1 MSHMEEHL
9 PAWLESTM
17 WYSPLSNGV
26 IICCSI
32 VYYNVVYK
40 DWMAVVKS
48 HTQTVSGISICGWM
62 DRTPS
67 VKHHTVY
74 AYSAVQL
81 AAIQQHTTQ
90 THTLVSGQT
99 ASKRFKD
106 LSFSTLHFTCILE
119 RNQETNTYLRI
130 HCFFRD
136 PHMPACVSSL
146 LGWTRRQ
153 NSRFCVLPILH
164 FSRSSKP

>member
-1 MSHMEEHL
+1 
-9 PAWLESTM
+9 
-17 WYSPLSNGV
+17 
-26 IICCSI
+26 
-32 VYYNVVYK
+32 
-40 DWMAVVKS
+40 MAVVKS
-48 HTQTVSGISICGWM
+48 HTQTVSGISICGRM

-130 HCFFRD
+130 HCFFQR
-136 PHMPACVSSL
+136 SSHA
-146 LGWTRRQ
+146 
-153 NSRFCVLPILH
+153 SVCVLIARMNPASKQSILRPSYIT
-164 FSRSSKP
+164 FLSLFQAIMR